1 MSQNLALYTCGH
13 IIPDSDSVCSA
24 ISLAYLLNKIGR
36 AATPARQGE
45 LNPETKFILDKFGFE
60 APVLKTSFAGDELF
74 ITDYSDIAQ
83 APQDLDK
90 TTVVGIVDHHK
101 LGDITTSAPL
111 ECWIRPVGCTNTIV
125 KEMYDY
131 HKVEIP
137 ANIAAIM
144 MCAIL
149 SDTVIFKSPTC
160 TALDIQVVKELSKI
174 CGIEDFGALGM
185 EMFKVKSEVEGTPVR
200 DLVMRDYKNFDMHGF
215 KVGVGQLEVVDGSVF
230 DKIKDDLM
238 ADIKKVKDEQNLHT
252 VALLLTDIMK
262 EGSEVLVVSNDTS
275 IFEKAFNCKLED
287 GKVWLDGCLSR
298 KKQIIPFL
306 EPAFA

>member
-1 MSQNLALYTCGH
+1 M
-13 IIPDSDSVCSA
+13 PDSDSVCSA

-238 ADIKKVKDEQNLHT
+238 EDIKKVKDEQNLHT